1 MFKRKIIGVLLAC
14 IALIALIQNGPT
26 FLENRKLD
34 RYLADDGF
42 HAYTYDQFDESNLA
56 LFTNEDET
64 MLGLAEMS
72 GDGYSATT
80 VETVDAAP
88 FDYIELEHEGTYYW
102 GVRLNNNPQKVA
114 SLRII
119 GERMQGE
126 HVLSRPEED
135 TFSKYH
141 ILKLHNVPQEDWT
154 IQTLDQNEQVID
166 SIDL

>member
-1 MFKRKIIGVLLAC
+1 MFRQKFILILVAC

-42 HAYTYDQFDESNLA
+42 HAYAYDQFDESSFA

-64 MLGLAEMS
+64 LVGLAEMS
-72 GDGYSATT
+72 GDGYGAAT
-80 VETVDAAP
+80 VEPLEAAP
-88 FDYIELEHEGTYYW
+88 FDYIELKHEDTYYW

-126 HVLSRPEED
+126 HVLNRPEED
-135 TFSKYH
+135 AFSKYH

-154 IQTLDQNEQVID
+154 IQTLDQNGQVID

>member
-14 IALIALIQNGPT
+14 ITLIALIQNGPT
-26 FLENRKLD
+26 FFENRKLD
-34 RYLADDGF
+34 RYLTGDGF
-42 HAYTYDQFDESNLA
+42 DAYTYDQFDESNFA

-64 MLGLAEMS
+64 LLGLAEMS
-72 GDGYSATT
+72 GDGYGTAT
-80 VETVDAAP
+80 VETLEAAP

-126 HVLSRPEED
+126 HVLNRPEED

-141 ILKLHNVPQEDWT
+141 ILKLRNVPQKDWT

-166 SIDL
+166 SIDF